1 MMNIEQFQKIVKTIR
16 PKLVTYAK
24 QLTKHGDEVEDLV
37 QEVLIRLWISR
48 NQLDKYDNIEYVA
61 IKAIKNKLIDQY
73 RKKKLESEQIEN
85 QQIEIKEHNALQ
97 KLESKE
103 NVELLLHILEKLPAL
118 QQMIIK
124 LKDVEG
130 YEVEEIAKITQTSA
144 DSIRMNLSRARKKV
158 RELFLSQMNKYD

>member
-85 QQIEIKEHNALQ
+85 QQIEIKEHNTLQ